1 MNDVRR
7 FSLVKPTI
15 DTPLHIDFEWWKQN
29 DSNWRVYLLGYLCED
44 HQRSF
49 SELNDN
55 VDIDFV
61 DMETGV
67 VRTVDGLQNVLMT
80 HCARQPGF
88 ITSNTALVDA
98 VFRVFLANGNQPLSS
113 LELENE
119 IGRPAITI
127 VRTLLGTRVY
137 KGLRPYLEHS

>member
-61 DMETGV
+61 DMETGA

-113 LELENE
+113 IELENE

-137 KGLRPYLEHS
+137 KGLRPYLQHS

>member
-1 MNDVRR
+1 MSDVRR

-61 DMETGV
+61 DMETGI